1 MGEENGTGFRVVQ
14 KRRASQSIVAQV
26 QELLV
31 SGRIRPGDRLPSER
45 EMAEALQVARTT
57 VREAYRTLEVLGLI
71 SVRPGI
77 GTVLVERST
86 LDDPVAARNLPAP
99 AS

>member
-14 KRRASQSIVAQV
+14 KRRASHSIVAQV

-31 SGRIRPGDRLPSER
+31 SGRIRPGGRLPSER

-57 VREAYRTLEVLGLI
+57 VREAYRMLEVLGLI

-86 LDDPVAARNLPAP
+86 PESPVAVRNVPRGVP
-99 AS
+99 

>member
-1 MGEENGTGFRVVQ
+1 MGEENGVGFRAVR
-14 KRRASQSIVAQV
+14 KHRASHSIVAQI

-31 SGRIRPGDRLPSER
+31 SRRIRPGERLPSER

-57 VREAYRTLEVLGLI
+57 VREAYRMLEVLGQI

-77 GTVLVERST
+77 GTMLIESAT
-86 LDDPVAARNLPAP
+86 PDNPASAGNASAP
-99 AS
+99 AQ